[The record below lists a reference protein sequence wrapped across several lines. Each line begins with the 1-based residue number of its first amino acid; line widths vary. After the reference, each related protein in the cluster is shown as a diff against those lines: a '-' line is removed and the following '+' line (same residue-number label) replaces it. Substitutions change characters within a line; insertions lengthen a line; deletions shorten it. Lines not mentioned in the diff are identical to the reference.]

1 MKIALAGNPNSGK
14 TTLYNALTGKQEYV
28 GNWAGVTVSKKEA
41 KLKESLGNN
50 IDIVDL
56 PGAYSI
62 RPYTSEESITTDFI
76 KTENPD
82 VIINVV
88 DSTNLNRSLFFT
100 TQLLELNI
108 PVVVALNKVDISK
121 NVTDIDVSKLEKEL
135 NCKVVEISAA
145 KNEGLKNLINV
156 ASESS
161 KLKEQ
166 KNLFKELSNIHNE
179 EKQDKKRYSIVNN
192 IISKVEN
199 RIIRHNEET
208 LEDKIDRFVTNP
220 IIGTGLFILIMAF
233 IFDLSINTLGPLVAD
248 ALVGFIEN
256 FQNAVSGQ
264 LASMGTS
271 DFLNSLLTDGIIGG
285 VGAVVGFVPLVMVL
299 MFMLSLV
306 EDSGFMA
313 RIALIFDPLFRK
325 VGLSGKSIIPMIVG
339 YGCSIP
345 GIMATRTIKD
355 EKQRRLTAMLTPFV
369 PCGAKIPII
378 ALFTAAFFP
387 EQGYMFPL
395 TYIVAFTVII
405 CVGLILKKVT
415 GADNIKN
422 YFIIELPQYRIPSI
436 KRAFF
441 KMLETGKDFIT
452 RAGTI
457 IIVCNTVVF
466 IMSSF
471 NFKLQLVEDA
481 VNTSILANVAT
492 PFAFLLIPVGIGV
505 WQLSAA
511 AITGFIAKEEV
522 VGTLAVVYSMGAAI
536 NSDFELVNAMT
547 VRETMGITAVS
558 ALAFMFFNLFT
569 PPCFAA
575 IGAMKSEMKSNKWLL
590 KSVLL
595 QLSVGYIVAMITY
608 QVGTILVYKEL
619 AQGFIPAVIILAL
632 AVVIHNIYGYL
643 CGYFGGK
650 AVGFKERK
658 RRTLSIETGMK
669 NATLA
674 TVLAAAH
681 FAPEAAIAPAIA
693 GIWHAFSVSVL
704 ANYWGNKEITDED
717 DEEVKESLE

>member
-88 DSTNLNRSLFFT
+88 DSTDLNRSLFFT

-632 AVVIHNIYGYL
+632 AVFYVVYKIKSN
-643 CGYFGGK
+643 K
-650 AVGFKERK
+650 
-658 RRTLSIETGMK
+658 
-669 NATLA
+669 
-674 TVLAAAH
+674 
-681 FAPEAAIAPAIA
+681 
-693 GIWHAFSVSVL
+693 VS
-704 ANYWGNKEITDED
+704 
-717 DEEVKESLE
+717 ESEKKVSKVQVQ

>member
-547 VRETMGITAVS
+547 VQETMGITAVS

-632 AVVIHNIYGYL
+632 AVFYVVYKIKSN
-643 CGYFGGK
+643 K
-650 AVGFKERK
+650 
-658 RRTLSIETGMK
+658 
-669 NATLA
+669 
-674 TVLAAAH
+674 
-681 FAPEAAIAPAIA
+681 
-693 GIWHAFSVSVL
+693 VS
-704 ANYWGNKEITDED
+704 
-717 DEEVKESLE
+717 ESEKKVSKVQVQ

>member
-108 PVVVALNKVDISK
+108 PVVVALNKTDISK
-121 NVTDIDVSKLEKEL
+121 NVTDIDVNKLEKKL

-145 KNEGLKNLINV
+145 KNEGLKSLIKV

-208 LEDKIDRFVTNP
+208 LEDKIDKFVTNP

-505 WQLSAA
+505 WQLAAA

-547 VRETMGITAVS
+547 VQETMGITAVS

-632 AVVIHNIYGYL
+632 AVLYVVYKIKSN
-643 CGYFGGK
+643 K
-650 AVGFKERK
+650 
-658 RRTLSIETGMK
+658 
-669 NATLA
+669 
-674 TVLAAAH
+674 
-681 FAPEAAIAPAIA
+681 
-693 GIWHAFSVSVL
+693 VS
-704 ANYWGNKEITDED
+704 
-717 DEEVKESLE
+717 ESEKKVSKVQVQ

>member
-145 KNEGLKNLINV
+145 KNEGLKSLINV

-325 VGLSGKSIIPMIVG
+325 IGLSGKSIIPMIVG

-369 PCGAKIPII
+369 PCGAKLPII

-387 EQGYMFPL
+387 EQGYMFPI

-505 WQLSAA
+505 WQLAAA

-547 VRETMGITAVS
+547 VQETMGITAVS

-632 AVVIHNIYGYL
+632 AVFYVVYKIKSN
-643 CGYFGGK
+643 K
-650 AVGFKERK
+650 
-658 RRTLSIETGMK
+658 
-669 NATLA
+669 
-674 TVLAAAH
+674 
-681 FAPEAAIAPAIA
+681 
-693 GIWHAFSVSVL
+693 VS
-704 ANYWGNKEITDED
+704 
-717 DEEVKESLE
+717 ESEKKVSKVQVQ

>member
-145 KNEGLKNLINV
+145 KNEGLKNLIKI
-156 ASESS
+156 ACESS

-208 LEDKIDRFVTNP
+208 LEDKIDKFVTNP

-325 VGLSGKSIIPMIVG
+325 IGLSGKSIIPMIVG

-505 WQLSAA
+505 WQLAAA

-547 VRETMGITAVS
+547 VQETMGITAVS

-632 AVVIHNIYGYL
+632 AVFYVVYKIKSN
-643 CGYFGGK
+643 K
-650 AVGFKERK
+650 VNESEKK
-658 RRTLSIETGMK
+658 
-669 NATLA
+669 
-674 TVLAAAH
+674 
-681 FAPEAAIAPAIA
+681 
-693 GIWHAFSVSVL
+693 VSKVQ
-704 ANYWGNKEITDED
+704 
-717 DEEVKESLE
+717 VQ

>member
-41 KLKESLGNN
+41 KLKESLGNS
-50 IDIVDL
+50 ITIIDL

-121 NVTDIDVSKLEKEL
+121 NVTDIDINKLEKEL

-145 KNEGLKNLINV
+145 KNEGLKNLIKV

-233 IFDLSINTLGPLVAD
+233 IFNLSINTLGPLVAD
-248 ALVGFIEN
+248 TLVGYIEN
-256 FQNAVSGQ
+256 FQDAVSGL
-264 LASMGTS
+264 LASIGTS

-369 PCGAKIPII
+369 PCGAKLPII

-395 TYIVAFTVII
+395 TYLVAFTVII

-481 VNTSILANVAT
+481 VNTSILANIAT

-505 WQLSAA
+505 WQLAAA

-536 NSDFELVNAMT
+536 NSDFELVNAMA
-547 VRETMGITAVS
+547 VQETMAITAVS
-558 ALAFMFFNLFT
+558 ALSFMFFNLFT

-590 KSVLL
+590 KSILL

-619 AQGFIPAVIILAL
+619 GQGFIPAVIILAL
-632 AVVIHNIYGYL
+632 AAIYIVY
-643 CGYFGGK
+643 K
-650 AVGFKERK
+650 IKSNK
-658 RRTLSIETGMK
+658 
-669 NATLA
+669 
-674 TVLAAAH
+674 
-681 FAPEAAIAPAIA
+681 
-693 GIWHAFSVSVL
+693 VS
-704 ANYWGNKEITDED
+704 
-717 DEEVKESLE
+717 ESEKKVSKVQVQ

>member
-271 DFLNSLLTDGIIGG
+271 DFLNALLTDGIIGG

-369 PCGAKIPII
+369 PCGAKLPII

-387 EQGYMFPL
+387 EQGYMFPI
-395 TYIVAFTVII
+395 TYIVAFSVII

-547 VRETMGITAVS
+547 VKETMGITAVS

-632 AVVIHNIYGYL
+632 AVFYVVYKIKSN
-643 CGYFGGK
+643 K
-650 AVGFKERK
+650 
-658 RRTLSIETGMK
+658 
-669 NATLA
+669 
-674 TVLAAAH
+674 
-681 FAPEAAIAPAIA
+681 
-693 GIWHAFSVSVL
+693 VS
-704 ANYWGNKEITDED
+704 
-717 DEEVKESLE
+717 ESEKKVSKVQVQ

>member
-208 LEDKIDRFVTNP
+208 LEDKIDKFVTNP
-220 IIGTGLFILIMAF
+220 IIGTGLFILNMAF

-325 VGLSGKSIIPMIVG
+325 IGLSGKSIIPMIVG

-369 PCGAKIPII
+369 PCGAKLPII

-387 EQGYMFPL
+387 EQGYMFPI
-395 TYIVAFTVII
+395 TYIVAFSVII

-505 WQLSAA
+505 WQLAAA

-547 VRETMGITAVS
+547 VKETMGITAVS

-632 AVVIHNIYGYL
+632 AVFYVVYKIKSN
-643 CGYFGGK
+643 K
-650 AVGFKERK
+650 
-658 RRTLSIETGMK
+658 
-669 NATLA
+669 
-674 TVLAAAH
+674 
-681 FAPEAAIAPAIA
+681 
-693 GIWHAFSVSVL
+693 VS
-704 ANYWGNKEITDED
+704 
-717 DEEVKESLE
+717 ESEKKVSKVQVQ

>member
-422 YFIIELPQYRIPSI
+422 YFIIELSQYRIPSI

-632 AVVIHNIYGYL
+632 AVFYVVYKIKSN
-643 CGYFGGK
+643 K
-650 AVGFKERK
+650 
-658 RRTLSIETGMK
+658 
-669 NATLA
+669 
-674 TVLAAAH
+674 
-681 FAPEAAIAPAIA
+681 
-693 GIWHAFSVSVL
+693 VS
-704 ANYWGNKEITDED
+704 
-717 DEEVKESLE
+717 ESEKKVSKVQVQ

>member
-41 KLKESLGNN
+41 KLKESLGNS
-50 IDIVDL
+50 ITIIDL

-62 RPYTSEESITTDFI
+62 RPYTSEESITTGFI
-76 KTENPD
+76 KNENPD

-121 NVTDIDVSKLEKEL
+121 NVTDIDINKLEKEL

-145 KNEGLKNLINV
+145 KNEGLKNLIKV

-233 IFDLSINTLGPLVAD
+233 IFNLSINTLGPLVAD
-248 ALVGFIEN
+248 TLVGYIES
-256 FQNAVSGQ
+256 FQDAVSGQ
-264 LASMGTS
+264 LASIGTS

-369 PCGAKIPII
+369 PCGAKLPII

-395 TYIVAFTVII
+395 TYLVAFTVII

-481 VNTSILANVAT
+481 VNTSILANIAT

-505 WQLSAA
+505 WQLAAA

-536 NSDFELVNAMT
+536 NSDFELVNAMA
-547 VRETMGITAVS
+547 VQETMAITAVS
-558 ALAFMFFNLFT
+558 ALSFMFFNLFT

-575 IGAMKSEMKSNKWLL
+575 IGAMKSEMKSNKWLA

-619 AQGFIPAVIILAL
+619 GQGFIPAVIILAL
-632 AVVIHNIYGYL
+632 AVIYIVYKIKSNKVSESEK
-643 CGYFGGK
+643 K
-650 AVGFKERK
+650 ASKVQ
-658 RRTLSIETGMK
+658 
-669 NATLA
+669 
-674 TVLAAAH
+674 VQ
-681 FAPEAAIAPAIA
+681 
-693 GIWHAFSVSVL
+693 
-704 ANYWGNKEITDED
+704 
-717 DEEVKESLE
+717 

>member
-547 VRETMGITAVS
+547 VKETMGITAVS

-632 AVVIHNIYGYL
+632 AVFYVVYKIKSN
-643 CGYFGGK
+643 K
-650 AVGFKERK
+650 
-658 RRTLSIETGMK
+658 
-669 NATLA
+669 
-674 TVLAAAH
+674 
-681 FAPEAAIAPAIA
+681 
-693 GIWHAFSVSVL
+693 VS
-704 ANYWGNKEITDED
+704 
-717 DEEVKESLE
+717 ESEKKVSKVQVQ

>member
-108 PVVVALNKVDISK
+108 PVVVALNKTDISK
-121 NVTDIDVSKLEKEL
+121 NVTDIDVNKLEKEL

-145 KNEGLKNLINV
+145 KNEGLKSLIKV
-156 ASESS
+156 ATESA

-208 LEDKIDRFVTNP
+208 LEDKIDKFVTNP

-378 ALFTAAFFP
+378 ALFTAAFFK

-481 VNTSILANVAT
+481 VNTSILANIAT

-505 WQLSAA
+505 WQLAAA

-547 VRETMGITAVS
+547 VQETMGITAVS

-632 AVVIHNIYGYL
+632 AVFYVVYKIKSN
-643 CGYFGGK
+643 K
-650 AVGFKERK
+650 
-658 RRTLSIETGMK
+658 
-669 NATLA
+669 
-674 TVLAAAH
+674 
-681 FAPEAAIAPAIA
+681 
-693 GIWHAFSVSVL
+693 VS
-704 ANYWGNKEITDED
+704 
-717 DEEVKESLE
+717 ESEKKVSKVQVQ

>member
-208 LEDKIDRFVTNP
+208 LEDKIDKFVTNP

-369 PCGAKIPII
+369 PCGAKLPII

-505 WQLSAA
+505 WQLAAA

-547 VRETMGITAVS
+547 VQETMGITAVS

-632 AVVIHNIYGYL
+632 AVFYVVYKIKSN
-643 CGYFGGK
+643 K
-650 AVGFKERK
+650 
-658 RRTLSIETGMK
+658 
-669 NATLA
+669 
-674 TVLAAAH
+674 
-681 FAPEAAIAPAIA
+681 
-693 GIWHAFSVSVL
+693 VS
-704 ANYWGNKEITDED
+704 
-717 DEEVKESLE
+717 ESEKKVSKVQVQ

>member
-378 ALFTAAFFP
+378 ALFTAAFFK

-505 WQLSAA
+505 WQLAAA

-547 VRETMGITAVS
+547 VKETMGITAVS

-632 AVVIHNIYGYL
+632 AVFYVVYKIKSN
-643 CGYFGGK
+643 K
-650 AVGFKERK
+650 
-658 RRTLSIETGMK
+658 
-669 NATLA
+669 
-674 TVLAAAH
+674 
-681 FAPEAAIAPAIA
+681 
-693 GIWHAFSVSVL
+693 VS
-704 ANYWGNKEITDED
+704 
-717 DEEVKESLE
+717 ESEKKVSKVQVQ

>member
-135 NCKVVEISAA
+135 NSKVVEISAA

-325 VGLSGKSIIPMIVG
+325 IGLSGKSIIPMIVG

-369 PCGAKIPII
+369 PCGAKLPII
-378 ALFTAAFFP
+378 ALFTAAFFK
-387 EQGYMFPL
+387 EQGYMFPI
-395 TYIVAFTVII
+395 TYIVAFSVII

-547 VRETMGITAVS
+547 VQETMGITAVS

-632 AVVIHNIYGYL
+632 AVFYVVYKIKSN
-643 CGYFGGK
+643 K
-650 AVGFKERK
+650 
-658 RRTLSIETGMK
+658 
-669 NATLA
+669 
-674 TVLAAAH
+674 
-681 FAPEAAIAPAIA
+681 
-693 GIWHAFSVSVL
+693 VS
-704 ANYWGNKEITDED
+704 
-717 DEEVKESLE
+717 ESEKKVSKVQVQ

>member
-108 PVVVALNKVDISK
+108 PVVVALNKTDISK
-121 NVTDIDVSKLEKEL
+121 NVTDIDVNKLEKEL

-145 KNEGLKNLINV
+145 KNEGLKSLIKV

-208 LEDKIDRFVTNP
+208 LEDKIDKFVTNP

-233 IFDLSINTLGPLVAD
+233 IFDLSVNTLGPLVAD

-505 WQLSAA
+505 WQLAAA

-547 VRETMGITAVS
+547 VQETMGITAVS

-632 AVVIHNIYGYL
+632 AVFYVVYKIKSN
-643 CGYFGGK
+643 K
-650 AVGFKERK
+650 VNESEKK
-658 RRTLSIETGMK
+658 
-669 NATLA
+669 
-674 TVLAAAH
+674 
-681 FAPEAAIAPAIA
+681 
-693 GIWHAFSVSVL
+693 VSKVQ
-704 ANYWGNKEITDED
+704 
-717 DEEVKESLE
+717 VQ

>member
-306 EDSGFMA
+306 EDIGFMA

-325 VGLSGKSIIPMIVG
+325 IGLSGKSIIPMIVG

-369 PCGAKIPII
+369 PCGAKLPII
-378 ALFTAAFFP
+378 ALFTAAFFK

-547 VRETMGITAVS
+547 VKETMGITAVS

-632 AVVIHNIYGYL
+632 AVFYVVYKIKSN
-643 CGYFGGK
+643 K
-650 AVGFKERK
+650 
-658 RRTLSIETGMK
+658 
-669 NATLA
+669 
-674 TVLAAAH
+674 
-681 FAPEAAIAPAIA
+681 
-693 GIWHAFSVSVL
+693 VS
-704 ANYWGNKEITDED
+704 
-717 DEEVKESLE
+717 ESEKKVSKVQVQ

>member
-325 VGLSGKSIIPMIVG
+325 IGLSGKSIIPMIVG

-369 PCGAKIPII
+369 PCGAKLPII
-378 ALFTAAFFP
+378 ALFTAAFFK
-387 EQGYMFPL
+387 EQGYMFPI
-395 TYIVAFTVII
+395 TYIVAFSVII

-505 WQLSAA
+505 WQLAAA

-547 VRETMGITAVS
+547 VQETMGITAVS

-632 AVVIHNIYGYL
+632 AVFYVVYKIKSN
-643 CGYFGGK
+643 K
-650 AVGFKERK
+650 
-658 RRTLSIETGMK
+658 
-669 NATLA
+669 
-674 TVLAAAH
+674 
-681 FAPEAAIAPAIA
+681 
-693 GIWHAFSVSVL
+693 VS
-704 ANYWGNKEITDED
+704 
-717 DEEVKESLE
+717 ESEKKVSKVQVQ

>member
-145 KNEGLKNLINV
+145 KNEGLKNLIKI
-156 ASESS
+156 ACESS

-505 WQLSAA
+505 WQLAAA

-547 VRETMGITAVS
+547 VQETMGITAVS

-632 AVVIHNIYGYL
+632 AVLYVVYKIKSN
-643 CGYFGGK
+643 K
-650 AVGFKERK
+650 
-658 RRTLSIETGMK
+658 
-669 NATLA
+669 
-674 TVLAAAH
+674 
-681 FAPEAAIAPAIA
+681 
-693 GIWHAFSVSVL
+693 VS
-704 ANYWGNKEITDED
+704 
-717 DEEVKESLE
+717 ESEKKVSKVQVQ

>member
-108 PVVVALNKVDISK
+108 PVVVALNKTDISK
-121 NVTDIDVSKLEKEL
+121 NVTDIDVNKLEKEL

-481 VNTSILANVAT
+481 VNTSILANIAT

-505 WQLSAA
+505 WQLAAA

-547 VRETMGITAVS
+547 VQETMGITAVS

-632 AVVIHNIYGYL
+632 AVFYVVYKIKSN
-643 CGYFGGK
+643 K
-650 AVGFKERK
+650 VNESEKK
-658 RRTLSIETGMK
+658 
-669 NATLA
+669 
-674 TVLAAAH
+674 
-681 FAPEAAIAPAIA
+681 
-693 GIWHAFSVSVL
+693 VSKVQ
-704 ANYWGNKEITDED
+704 
-717 DEEVKESLE
+717 VQ

>member
-41 KLKESLGNN
+41 KLKENLGKG
-50 IDIVDL
+50 IDIIDL

-121 NVTDIDVSKLEKEL
+121 NVTDIDVNKLEEKL
-135 NCKVVEISAA
+135 GCKVVEISAS
-145 KNEGLKNLINV
+145 KNEGLQNLITQ
-156 ASESS
+156 SIESS
-161 KLKEQ
+161 KLNEQKGLFKNLLNIQDEKEQ
-166 KNLFKELSNIHNE
+166 DKE
-179 EKQDKKRYSIVNN
+179 RYKIVNN

-199 RIIRHNEET
+199 RIIKHNEET
-208 LEDKIDRFVTNP
+208 LEDKVDQFVTNP
-220 IIGTGLFILIMAF
+220 IIGTGLFILIMGF
-233 IFDLSINTLGPLVAD
+233 IFDLSINTLGPLIAD
-248 ALVGFIEN
+248 TLVGFIEG
-256 FQNAVSGQ
+256 FQEAVSGQ

-285 VGAVVGFVPLVMVL
+285 VGAVIGFVPLVMVL

-339 YGCSIP
+339 YGCGIP

-369 PCGAKIPII
+369 PCGAKLPII

-387 EQGYMFPL
+387 DKGYMFPL
-395 TYIVAFTVII
+395 TYLVAFVVII
-405 CVGLILKKVT
+405 SVGLVLKKVT
-415 GADNIKN
+415 GANNIKN

-436 KRAFF
+436 KKAFL

-481 VNTSILANVAT
+481 VNTSILAVVAT

-505 WQLSAA
+505 WQLAAA

-522 VGTLAVVYSMGAAI
+522 VGTLAVVYSMGSAI
-536 NSDFELVNAMT
+536 NADFELVNA
-547 VRETMGITAVS
+547 VAVQGTMGITAVS

-575 IGAMKSEMKSNKWLL
+575 IGAMKSEMKSNKWLVN
-590 KSVLL
+590 SVLL

-619 AQGFIPAVIILAL
+619 GQGFIPAVIILAL
-632 AVVIHNIYGYL
+632 TVFYVGY
-643 CGYFGGK
+643 K
-650 AVGFKERK
+650 IKSNKVSESKNK
-658 RRTLSIETGMK
+658 LSK
-669 NATLA
+669 
-674 TVLAAAH
+674 VY
-681 FAPEAAIAPAIA
+681 
-693 GIWHAFSVSVL
+693 VQ
-704 ANYWGNKEITDED
+704 
-717 DEEVKESLE
+717 

>member
-108 PVVVALNKVDISK
+108 PVVVALNKTDISK
-121 NVTDIDVSKLEKEL
+121 NVTDIDVNKLEKEL

-145 KNEGLKNLINV
+145 KNEGLKNLIKV
-156 ASESS
+156 ACESS

-208 LEDKIDRFVTNP
+208 LEDKIDKFVTNP

-505 WQLSAA
+505 WQLAAA

-547 VRETMGITAVS
+547 VQETMGITAVS

-632 AVVIHNIYGYL
+632 AVFYVVYKIKSN
-643 CGYFGGK
+643 K
-650 AVGFKERK
+650 
-658 RRTLSIETGMK
+658 
-669 NATLA
+669 
-674 TVLAAAH
+674 
-681 FAPEAAIAPAIA
+681 
-693 GIWHAFSVSVL
+693 VS
-704 ANYWGNKEITDED
+704 
-717 DEEVKESLE
+717 ESEKKVSKVQVQ

>member
-156 ASESS
+156 ACESS

-325 VGLSGKSIIPMIVG
+325 IGLSGKSIIPMIVG

-369 PCGAKIPII
+369 PCGAKLPII

-387 EQGYMFPL
+387 EQGYMFPI

-405 CVGLILKKVT
+405 CMGLILKKVT

-505 WQLSAA
+505 WQLAAA

-547 VRETMGITAVS
+547 VKETMGITAVS

-632 AVVIHNIYGYL
+632 AVFYVVYKIKSN
-643 CGYFGGK
+643 K
-650 AVGFKERK
+650 
-658 RRTLSIETGMK
+658 
-669 NATLA
+669 
-674 TVLAAAH
+674 
-681 FAPEAAIAPAIA
+681 
-693 GIWHAFSVSVL
+693 VS
-704 ANYWGNKEITDED
+704 
-717 DEEVKESLE
+717 ESEKKVSKVQVQ

>member
-145 KNEGLKNLINV
+145 KNEGLKNLIKV
-156 ASESS
+156 ACESS

-378 ALFTAAFFP
+378 ALFTAAFFK

-505 WQLSAA
+505 WQLAAA

-547 VRETMGITAVS
+547 VKETMGITAVS

-632 AVVIHNIYGYL
+632 AVFYVVYKIKSN
-643 CGYFGGK
+643 K
-650 AVGFKERK
+650 
-658 RRTLSIETGMK
+658 
-669 NATLA
+669 
-674 TVLAAAH
+674 
-681 FAPEAAIAPAIA
+681 
-693 GIWHAFSVSVL
+693 VS
-704 ANYWGNKEITDED
+704 
-717 DEEVKESLE
+717 ESEKKVSKVQVQ

>member
-121 NVTDIDVSKLEKEL
+121 NVTDIDINKLEKEL

-145 KNEGLKNLINV
+145 KNEGLKNLIKV

-233 IFDLSINTLGPLVAD
+233 IFNLSINTLGPLVAD
-248 ALVGFIEN
+248 TLVGYIES
-256 FQNAVSGQ
+256 FQDAVSGL
-264 LASMGTS
+264 LASIGTS

-369 PCGAKIPII
+369 PCGAKLPII

-395 TYIVAFTVII
+395 TYLVAFTVII

-481 VNTSILANVAT
+481 VNTSILANIAT

-505 WQLSAA
+505 WQLAAA

-536 NSDFELVNAMT
+536 NSDFELVNAMA
-547 VRETMGITAVS
+547 VQETMAITAVS
-558 ALAFMFFNLFT
+558 ALSFMFFNLFT

-619 AQGFIPAVIILAL
+619 GQGFIPAVIILAL
-632 AVVIHNIYGYL
+632 AVIYIVY
-643 CGYFGGK
+643 K
-650 AVGFKERK
+650 IKSNK
-658 RRTLSIETGMK
+658 
-669 NATLA
+669 
-674 TVLAAAH
+674 
-681 FAPEAAIAPAIA
+681 
-693 GIWHAFSVSVL
+693 VS
-704 ANYWGNKEITDED
+704 
-717 DEEVKESLE
+717 ESEKKVSKVQVQ

>member
-145 KNEGLKNLINV
+145 KNEGLKSLINV

-325 VGLSGKSIIPMIVG
+325 IGLSGKSIIPMIVG

-547 VRETMGITAVS
+547 VKETMGITAVS

-632 AVVIHNIYGYL
+632 AVFYVVYKIKSN
-643 CGYFGGK
+643 K
-650 AVGFKERK
+650 
-658 RRTLSIETGMK
+658 
-669 NATLA
+669 
-674 TVLAAAH
+674 
-681 FAPEAAIAPAIA
+681 
-693 GIWHAFSVSVL
+693 VS
-704 ANYWGNKEITDED
+704 
-717 DEEVKESLE
+717 ESEKKVSKVQVQ

>member
-256 FQNAVSGQ
+256 FQNAVSGK

-325 VGLSGKSIIPMIVG
+325 IGLSGKSIIPMIVG

-369 PCGAKIPII
+369 PCGAKLPII
-378 ALFTAAFFP
+378 ALFTAAFFK
-387 EQGYMFPL
+387 EQGYMFPI

-405 CVGLILKKVT
+405 CMGLILKKVT

-547 VRETMGITAVS
+547 VQETMGITAVS

-632 AVVIHNIYGYL
+632 AVFYVVYKIKSN
-643 CGYFGGK
+643 K
-650 AVGFKERK
+650 
-658 RRTLSIETGMK
+658 
-669 NATLA
+669 
-674 TVLAAAH
+674 
-681 FAPEAAIAPAIA
+681 
-693 GIWHAFSVSVL
+693 VS
-704 ANYWGNKEITDED
+704 
-717 DEEVKESLE
+717 ESEKKVSKVQVQ

>member
-369 PCGAKIPII
+369 PCGAKLPII
-378 ALFTAAFFP
+378 ALFTAAFFK

-547 VRETMGITAVS
+547 VQETMGITAVS

-632 AVVIHNIYGYL
+632 AVFYVVYKIKSN
-643 CGYFGGK
+643 K
-650 AVGFKERK
+650 
-658 RRTLSIETGMK
+658 
-669 NATLA
+669 
-674 TVLAAAH
+674 
-681 FAPEAAIAPAIA
+681 
-693 GIWHAFSVSVL
+693 VS
-704 ANYWGNKEITDED
+704 
-717 DEEVKESLE
+717 ESEKKVSKVQVQ

>member
-248 ALVGFIEN
+248 ALVGFIKN

-325 VGLSGKSIIPMIVG
+325 IGLSGKSIIPMIVG

-369 PCGAKIPII
+369 PCGAKLPII

-395 TYIVAFTVII
+395 TYIVAFSVII

-632 AVVIHNIYGYL
+632 AVFYVVYKIKSN
-643 CGYFGGK
+643 K
-650 AVGFKERK
+650 
-658 RRTLSIETGMK
+658 
-669 NATLA
+669 
-674 TVLAAAH
+674 
-681 FAPEAAIAPAIA
+681 
-693 GIWHAFSVSVL
+693 VS
-704 ANYWGNKEITDED
+704 
-717 DEEVKESLE
+717 ESEKKVSKVQVQ

>member
-248 ALVGFIEN
+248 ALVGFIKN

-271 DFLNSLLTDGIIGG
+271 DFLNALLTDGIIGG

-325 VGLSGKSIIPMIVG
+325 IGLSGKSIIPMIVG

-505 WQLSAA
+505 WQLAAA

-632 AVVIHNIYGYL
+632 AVFYVVYKIKSN
-643 CGYFGGK
+643 K
-650 AVGFKERK
+650 
-658 RRTLSIETGMK
+658 
-669 NATLA
+669 
-674 TVLAAAH
+674 
-681 FAPEAAIAPAIA
+681 
-693 GIWHAFSVSVL
+693 VS
-704 ANYWGNKEITDED
+704 
-717 DEEVKESLE
+717 ESEKKVSKVQVQ

>member
-248 ALVGFIEN
+248 ALVGFIKN

-271 DFLNSLLTDGIIGG
+271 DFLNALLTDGIIGG

-325 VGLSGKSIIPMIVG
+325 IGLSGKSIIPMIVG

-378 ALFTAAFFP
+378 ALFTAAFFK

-481 VNTSILANVAT
+481 VNTSILANIAT

-505 WQLSAA
+505 WQLAAA

-547 VRETMGITAVS
+547 VKETMGITAVS

-632 AVVIHNIYGYL
+632 AVFYVVYKIKSN
-643 CGYFGGK
+643 K
-650 AVGFKERK
+650 
-658 RRTLSIETGMK
+658 
-669 NATLA
+669 
-674 TVLAAAH
+674 
-681 FAPEAAIAPAIA
+681 
-693 GIWHAFSVSVL
+693 VS
-704 ANYWGNKEITDED
+704 
-717 DEEVKESLE
+717 ESEKKVSKVQVQ

>member
-299 MFMLSLV
+299 MFILSLV

-369 PCGAKIPII
+369 PCGAKLPII

-395 TYIVAFTVII
+395 TYIVAFSVII

-632 AVVIHNIYGYL
+632 AVFYVVYKIKSN
-643 CGYFGGK
+643 K
-650 AVGFKERK
+650 
-658 RRTLSIETGMK
+658 
-669 NATLA
+669 
-674 TVLAAAH
+674 
-681 FAPEAAIAPAIA
+681 
-693 GIWHAFSVSVL
+693 VS
-704 ANYWGNKEITDED
+704 
-717 DEEVKESLE
+717 ESEKKVSKVQVQ

>member
-248 ALVGFIEN
+248 ALVGFIKN

-271 DFLNSLLTDGIIGG
+271 DFLNALLTDGIIGG

-632 AVVIHNIYGYL
+632 AVFYVVYKIKSN
-643 CGYFGGK
+643 K
-650 AVGFKERK
+650 
-658 RRTLSIETGMK
+658 
-669 NATLA
+669 
-674 TVLAAAH
+674 
-681 FAPEAAIAPAIA
+681 
-693 GIWHAFSVSVL
+693 VS
-704 ANYWGNKEITDED
+704 
-717 DEEVKESLE
+717 ESEKKVSKVQVQ

>member
-50 IDIVDL
+50 ITIIDL

-62 RPYTSEESITTDFI
+62 RPYTSEESITTGFI
-76 KTENPD
+76 KNENPD
-82 VIINVV
+82 VIINVL

-121 NVTDIDVSKLEKEL
+121 NVTDIDVNKLEKEL

-145 KNEGLKNLINV
+145 KNEGLKNLIKI
-156 ASESS
+156 ACESS
-161 KLKEQ
+161 KLKKQ

-208 LEDKIDRFVTNP
+208 LEDKIDKFVTNP

-233 IFDLSINTLGPLVAD
+233 IFNLSINTLGPLVAD
-248 ALVGFIEN
+248 TLVGYIES
-256 FQNAVSGQ
+256 FQDAVSGQ
-264 LASMGTS
+264 LASIGTS

-369 PCGAKIPII
+369 PCGAKLPII

-395 TYIVAFTVII
+395 TYLVAFTVII

-481 VNTSILANVAT
+481 VNTSILANIAT

-505 WQLSAA
+505 WQLAAA

-536 NSDFELVNAMT
+536 NSDFELVNAMA
-547 VRETMGITAVS
+547 VQETMAITAVS

-590 KSVLL
+590 KSILL

-619 AQGFIPAVIILAL
+619 GQGFIPAVIILAL
-632 AVVIHNIYGYL
+632 AVIYIVY
-643 CGYFGGK
+643 K
-650 AVGFKERK
+650 IKSNK
-658 RRTLSIETGMK
+658 
-669 NATLA
+669 
-674 TVLAAAH
+674 
-681 FAPEAAIAPAIA
+681 
-693 GIWHAFSVSVL
+693 VS
-704 ANYWGNKEITDED
+704 
-717 DEEVKESLE
+717 ESEKKVSKVQVQ

>member
-1 MKIALAGNPNSGK
+1 M
-14 TTLYNALTGKQEYV
+14 
-28 GNWAGVTVSKKEA
+28 
-41 KLKESLGNN
+41 
-50 IDIVDL
+50 
-56 PGAYSI
+56 
-62 RPYTSEESITTDFI
+62 
-76 KTENPD
+76 
-82 VIINVV
+82 V

-108 PVVVALNKVDISK
+108 PVVVALNKTDISK
-121 NVTDIDVSKLEKEL
+121 NVTDIDVNKLEKEL

-145 KNEGLKNLINV
+145 KNEGLKSLIKV
-156 ASESS
+156 ATESS

-248 ALVGFIEN
+248 ALVRFIEN

-325 VGLSGKSIIPMIVG
+325 IGLSGKSIIPMIVG

-505 WQLSAA
+505 WQLAAA

-547 VRETMGITAVS
+547 VQETMGITAVS

-632 AVVIHNIYGYL
+632 AVFYVVYKIKSN
-643 CGYFGGK
+643 K
-650 AVGFKERK
+650 
-658 RRTLSIETGMK
+658 
-669 NATLA
+669 
-674 TVLAAAH
+674 
-681 FAPEAAIAPAIA
+681 
-693 GIWHAFSVSVL
+693 VS
-704 ANYWGNKEITDED
+704 
-717 DEEVKESLE
+717 ESEKKVSKVQVQ

>member
-121 NVTDIDVSKLEKEL
+121 NVTDIDINKLEKEL

-145 KNEGLKNLINV
+145 KNEGLKNLIKV

-233 IFDLSINTLGPLVAD
+233 IFNLSINTLGPLVAD
-248 ALVGFIEN
+248 TLVGYIES
-256 FQNAVSGQ
+256 FQDAVSGQ
-264 LASMGTS
+264 LASIGTS

-369 PCGAKIPII
+369 PCGAKLPII

-481 VNTSILANVAT
+481 VNTSILANIAT

-505 WQLSAA
+505 WQLAAA

-536 NSDFELVNAMT
+536 NSDFELVNAMA
-547 VRETMGITAVS
+547 VQETMAITAVS
-558 ALAFMFFNLFT
+558 ALSFMFFNLFT

-619 AQGFIPAVIILAL
+619 GQGFIPAVIILAL
-632 AVVIHNIYGYL
+632 AVIYIVYKIKSNKVSESEK
-643 CGYFGGK
+643 K
-650 AVGFKERK
+650 ASKVQ
-658 RRTLSIETGMK
+658 
-669 NATLA
+669 
-674 TVLAAAH
+674 VQ
-681 FAPEAAIAPAIA
+681 
-693 GIWHAFSVSVL
+693 
-704 ANYWGNKEITDED
+704 
-717 DEEVKESLE
+717 